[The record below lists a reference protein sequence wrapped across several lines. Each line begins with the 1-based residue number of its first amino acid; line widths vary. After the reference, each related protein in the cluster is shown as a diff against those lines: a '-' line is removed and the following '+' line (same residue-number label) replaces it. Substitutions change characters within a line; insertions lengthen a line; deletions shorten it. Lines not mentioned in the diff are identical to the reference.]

1 MKSVAFAVF
10 ADGGCYLVGSARGV
24 EERTSPGA
32 GPLHR
37 HNEQELMMRI
47 KRALAGAM
55 AALMAMTLVACGGGG
70 AEGDWVIDKDALKKQ
85 MNTML
90 EKTFK
95 DAADQGMSED
105 QIKMAKEMAGK
116 QIDKQLESTDAT
128 LTFKGDGTITVSGK
142 LFGEEAKKNLGGKW
156 KQDGTTITIT
166 DGDGD
171 DKKEMKGELKDGK
184 MHIKID
190 DPNVPEDFELV
201 LKRK

>member
-1 MKSVAFAVF
+1 
-10 ADGGCYLVGSARGV
+10 
-24 EERTSPGA
+24 
-32 GPLHR
+32 
-37 HNEQELMMRI
+37 MRI